1 MTLLEVDVLGLDVDD
16 ALVLSV
22 VRVRRDLVALG
33 LSLELHLLVLLQSV
47 HGALVEKLALLRL
60 RLQQILFLED
70 VVFDFDRLV
79 IDVLLASEA
88 LRRLGL
94 TILVASLNEIVEV
107 GRHFL
112 QAL

>member
-22 VRVRRDLVALG
+22 VRVRGDLVALG

-47 HGALVEKLALLRL
+47 HCALVEKLALLRL